1 MRHGYA
7 LRMNLGDPA
16 FANGTADAVRA
27 MQSRELAETVSGN
40 GLSGNSLRG
49 NGMRAMQSRELAEA
63 VRSLV
68 PHRRR
73 D

>member
-27 MQSRELAETVSGN
+27 MQSRELAEAVSGK
-40 GLSGNSLRG
+40 GLSGIWSK
-49 NGMRAMQSRELAEA
+49 
-63 VRSLV
+63 
-68 PHRRR
+68 
-73 D
+73 

>member
-27 MQSRELAETVSGN
+27 MQSRELAE
-40 GLSGNSLRG
+40 
-49 NGMRAMQSRELAEA
+49 A
-63 VRSLV
+63 VRSSPSHRAGTGRIP
-68 PHRRR
+68 PHLRRE
-73 D
+73 